1 MHNKKIIETSSIEN
15 LTTVRK
21 MIKNLS
27 YWNIV

>member
-15 LTTVRK
+15 LTIVRK
-21 MIKNLS
+21 MIKNLN

>member
-15 LTTVRK
+15 LTIVRK